1 MLQADVADA
10 PLAFTNE
17 PVAAD
22 NAQAHSS
29 ILRLARNGILFEA
42 GDPKTQ
48 VYRVEAGALC
58 IYRTR
63 PDLSVEVIEHALAGD
78 LVGMGFL
85 ERHAANARAQVETVV
100 RCFSIDAVESL
111 LENDAHNTSR
121 YDDAVAREFAFRRED
136 LSDSARDRP
145 MVRLAAFLIAVSQRA
160 REEGGDPTLVD
171 DTVGCGAIAEF
182 LGLSVDLLADALMQL
197 ETRGLVETAPPH
209 ALRLKD
215 IPTLEAIADE
225 RDAAAAAWIPMM
237 RLPSHEVVAFNV

>member
-1 MLQADVADA
+1 MLQADVADG
-10 PLAFTNE
+10 PQAFADET
-17 PVAAD
+17 VAANSAD
-22 NAQAHSS
+22 ASFAT
-29 ILRLARNGILFEA
+29 LRLARNGILFEA

-48 VYRVEAGALC
+48 VYRVEAGVLC

-63 PDLSVEVIEHALAGD
+63 PDLTVEVIEHALAGD

-85 ERHAANARAQVETVV
+85 ERHAANARAEVETVV
-100 RCFSIDAVESL
+100 RCFSIDAVEEL

-160 REEGGDPTLVD
+160 RQEGGDPTLVD

-182 LGLSVDLLADALMQL
+182 LGLSVDLLADALTQL
-197 ETRGLVETAPPH
+197 EMRGLVETAPPH

-215 IPTLEAIADE
+215 IPALEAIAEE
-225 RDAAAAAWIPMM
+225 RDSAAAAWIPMIG
-237 RLPSHEVVAFNV
+237 LPAQEVMAPNV

>member
-1 MLQADVADA
+1 MLQADVADG
-10 PLAFTNE
+10 PLAFADET
-17 PVAAD
+17 VAANSAD
-22 NAQAHSS
+22 ASFAT
-29 ILRLARNGILFEA
+29 LRLARNGILFEA

-48 VYRVEAGALC
+48 VYRVEAGVLC

-63 PDLSVEVIEHALAGD
+63 PDLTVEVIEHALAGD

-85 ERHAANARAQVETVV
+85 ERHAANARAEVETVV
-100 RCFSIDAVESL
+100 RCFSIDAVEEL
-111 LENDAHNTSR
+111 LEYDAHNTSR

-160 REEGGDPTLVD
+160 RQEGGDPTLVD

-182 LGLSVDLLADALMQL
+182 LGLSVDLLADALTQL
-197 ETRGLVETAPPH
+197 EMRGLVETAPPH

-215 IPTLEAIADE
+215 IPALEAIADE
-225 RDAAAAAWIPMM
+225 RDAAAAAWMPMIG
-237 RLPSHEVVAFNV
+237 LPGQDAMALNV